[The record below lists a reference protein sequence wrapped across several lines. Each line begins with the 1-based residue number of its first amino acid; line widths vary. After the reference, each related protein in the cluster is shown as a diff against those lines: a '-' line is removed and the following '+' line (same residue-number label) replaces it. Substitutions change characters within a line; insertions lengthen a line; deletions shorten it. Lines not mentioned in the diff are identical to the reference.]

1 MSDTENTDLL
11 RDDAA
16 VREAFR
22 RGERTA
28 MAHVYT
34 EYSPLVQII
43 CTHGFGGFRGFFS
56 SADREDAVQ
65 QIFMAAFEERTRL
78 AYDGLKPYGSF
89 LRGVA
94 QNTIRRMLEK
104 RTRFNRTDAPAPQ
117 EDQGLEE
124 RAIEA
129 ETLGIVRRFRSTVV
143 DPPEP
148 EVLQRYFVEGMSE
161 EALSAELGFTRYQL
175 RKTIARIHKRM
186 EGYLKAHGV
195 SALP

>member
-1 MSDTENTDLL
+1 MSQ
-11 RDDAA
+11 
-16 VREAFR
+16 
-22 RGERTA
+22 
-28 MAHVYT
+28 VYT
-34 EYSPLVQII
+34 AYSPLVQTI

-56 SADREDAVQ
+56 AADRDDGVQ
-65 QIFMAAFEERTRL
+65 QIFLAAFEERTRL

-104 RTRFNRTDAPAPQ
+104 RTRFNRTDAPVPEPEA
-117 EDQGLEE
+117 GVEE
-124 RAIEA
+124 RVIEE
-129 ETLGIVRRFRSTVV
+129 ETLSVVRRFRASVV

-148 EVLQRYFVEGMSE
+148 EVLQLYFVEGMSE
-161 EALSAELGFTRYQL
+161 EALAERLGCTRYRL

-186 EGYLKAHGV
+186 ERYLRDHGV

>member
-1 MSDTENTDLL
+1 MTDTEKTDLL

-22 RGERTA
+22 KGERSA

-65 QIFMAAFEERTRL
+65 QIFVAAFEERTRL

-104 RTRFNRTDAPAPQ
+104 RTRFQRTDAPAPQ
-117 EDQGLEE
+117 EERGLEE
-124 RAIEA
+124 LAIEG
-129 ETLGIVRRFRSTVV
+129 ETLSIVRRFRASVV

-148 EVLQRYFVEGMSE
+148 EVLQLYFVEGMSE
-161 EALSAELGFTRYQL
+161 EALAEHLGCTRYRL

-186 EGYLKAHGV
+186 ERYLRDHGV
-195 SALP
+195 SAVS